1 MEFGYFTLSDNRYPG
16 NPRTAEAFIKDIYEE
31 ALWAEKVGLH
41 SAWIGEH
48 HFNLLGVNA
57 SPLAILAQLAG
68 ATTRLR
74 LAPAVTLLPVHHPLH
89 VAEEWA
95 TLDLL
100 SGGRVDFAAGRGYD
114 RKEYE
119 PFGAPFDQSAE
130 LFAEGLEIVWR
141 AWTEPGKW
149 SHKGRFYDVQG
160 RRGAAQAGAARR
172 FGPMS
177 PASRGLR
184 WSSPRRNDWNVIY
197 APFAA
202 AMVYG
207 SLADAVRVYR
217 ETCECRFKRPMR
229 RAMCSYFVHI
239 ASTPQEERYGK
250 EALVRYFQDALIAAF
265 PSSSGEKVPPT
276 YKYFVDIVNILRDM
290 RPEKLTDKSILC
302 GSPQHIVDTL
312 KTVEASGIAEV
323 ILYFNYGQKPHALV
337 KEQME
342 RFMREVAPH
351 FARGLTPWVR
361 SNPTCPTSSIGPAR
375 ASRPRSARRCGRS
388 APRCRSG
395 ACWPPCASGTEGAWA
410 IFPTR
415 HRSRSPRSRA
425 WSTAWRR
432 RAWSSAAAM
441 PRMRARSCCTSRPPA
456 GASRG
461 AFCRSPTATRPSPWR
476 ASMPPRRR
484 R

>member
-1 MEFGYFTLSDNRYPG
+1 MDFGYFTLSDNRYPD
-16 NPRTAEAFIKDIYEE
+16 NPRTPEQFLKDIFAEALY
-31 ALWAEKVGLH
+31 AETIGLN

-68 ATTRLR
+68 ATRRLR

-119 PFGAPFDQSAE
+119 PFGAPFEESAE
-130 LFAEGLEIVWR
+130 LFAEGLEVVWR

-149 SHKGRFYDVQG
+149 SHQGKFYQFTDVEVRPKPLQQPL
-160 RRGAAQAGAARR
+160 RPYVACFSRPSMELAA
-172 FGPMS
+172 
-177 PASRGLR
+177 
-184 WSSPRRNDWNVIY
+184 RNDWNVIY

-207 SLADAVRVYR
+207 SLGDAVRIYR
-217 ETCECRFKRPMR
+217 ETCEQQYKRPMR
-229 RAMCSYFVHI
+229 RAMCSYFIHI
-239 ASTPQEERYGK
+239 AADRREENYGR

-312 KTVEASGIAEV
+312 KQVEHAGIAEV
-323 ILYFNYGQKPHALV
+323 ILYFNYGRKPHALV
-337 KEQME
+337 KEQMA
-342 RFMREVAPH
+342 RFMSEVAIH
-351 FARGLTPWVR
+351 FD
-361 SNPTCPTSSIGPAR
+361 TSHTEPFVATAR
-375 ASRPRSARRCGRS
+375 A
-388 APRCRSG
+388 
-395 ACWPPCASGTEGAWA
+395 
-410 IFPTR
+410 
-415 HRSRSPRSRA
+415 
-425 WSTAWRR
+425 
-432 RAWSSAAAM
+432 
-441 PRMRARSCCTSRPPA
+441 
-456 GASRG
+456 
-461 AFCRSPTATRPSPWR
+461 
-476 ASMPPRRR
+476 
-484 R
+484 